1 MGFISRIG
9 CNRSR
14 PFQLNAGTLSGLS
27 LLAFALLTQSPGLA
41 QPVEPAPQGSNPLPP
56 IDVRAPRP
64 PQRPAIRPAR
74 PARQSLRAAP
84 SPAPVSAPQPPQT
97 GGPSGTATPL
107 NTDAVATSASRLGLT
122 VRETPATVEVID
134 QQTIQDR
141 GFRTVSETA
150 EGAVGVTA
158 GDFPAEPSAFSM
170 RGFTN
175 SQINTLYNGIRTGP
189 QNMTSRV
196 MDTFNLDRVEFLKG
210 PASLMSG
217 EGAAG
222 GAVNFVTK
230 QPHTGP
236 INNEAFLSY
245 DSFGT
250 RRADIGSG
258 GSTAIQGL
266 DYRFDLSRSAIKG
279 FIDDTH
285 TDTWDLSTQF
295 NYRASD
301 SFKAFVAV
309 EHKHDSASP
318 YWGTPLV
325 SSAFSGPFALSG
337 IVSGNY
343 TSFYNGTNLG
353 PVTIDSRTLKTNY
366 NVLDNRNK
374 ADELWLR
381 GGFEWML
388 TDQVTLRTHAYAYNA
403 NREWFNNEISA
414 FNAALGLVDR
424 ERFFVAHDQKLYG
437 DMTDLTWNS
446 NIAGMDNRAVA
457 GIGVSRLEFA
467 RPGAANFPHDLVTL
481 VNPNRGFYGPL
492 TTQLQTAD
500 IDNIYLT
507 FEDRL
512 KITRTF
518 SFIGG
523 VRAEQLALDR
533 TSAFP
538 DGTQRPGFPFSKNWE
553 PVTGRVGYT
562 WEAIP
567 GLTFYSQYATGADV
581 AANNLF
587 LLAASQ
593 PLNLTTFTHL
603 RNRPQAVVLG
613 RPRRVDLL
621 GLRYRASECLRGA
634 RWPATQYRGAATFE
648 GT

>member
-1 MGFISRIG
+1 MPCLPRQSKRPGGSMFLIGRI
-9 CNRSR
+9 CRNRAR
-14 PFQLNAGTLSGLS
+14 PFQLRSASLAGLS
-27 LLAFALLTQSPGLA
+27 LLAIVSLADSPSIA
-41 QPVEPAPQGSNPLPP
+41 QVVEQGAQGSNQLPP

-64 PQRPAIRPAR
+64 PQRRSTRAAR
-74 PARQSLRAAP
+74 PTGQPLRATR

-97 GGPSGTATPL
+97 AGPGGTATPL
-107 NTDAVATSASRLGLT
+107 DTDTVATSASRLGLT

-150 EGAVGVTA
+150 QGAAGVTA

-196 MDTFNLDRVEFLKG
+196 MDSFNLQQVEFLKG

-236 INNEAFLSY
+236 INSEAFLSY

-250 RRADIGSG
+250 RRAGIGSG
-258 GSTAIQGL
+258 GSTGIQGL

-279 FIDDTH
+279 FIDNTH
-285 TDTWDLSTQF
+285 TNTWDISTQF
-295 NYRASD
+295 NYRASET
-301 SFKAFVAV
+301 FKAFVAF
-309 EHKHDSASP
+309 EHKQDSGSA

-325 SSAFSGPFALSG
+325 SSAFSGPFALNG

-374 ADELWLR
+374 AEELWLR
-381 GGFEWML
+381 GRFEWML

-492 TTQLQTAD
+492 TTQLQPAD

-523 VRAEQLALDR
+523 VRAEQLALER

-567 GLTFYSQYATGADV
+567 GLTFYSQYGTGADV
-581 AANNLF
+581 AAN
-587 LLAASQ
+587 
-593 PLNLTTFTHL
+593 TFSCW
-603 RNRPQAVVLG
+603 PQ
-613 RPRRVDLL
+613 
-621 GLRYRASECLRGA
+621 
-634 RWPATQYRGAATFE
+634 
-648 GT
+648 